1 MEPII
6 FIVFLAIGVFGVA
19 DFVIISDIITGQL
32 GDCPLWF
39 AVFIAVCGVSGV
51 IYLTIS
57 LIKFLQDELG
67 NYKNKII

>member
-39 AVFIAVCGVSGV
+39 ALIIAFCGVGAV
-51 IYLTIS
+51 IELTIS
-57 LIKFLQDELG
+57 LIKFLQDEFQ
-67 NYKNKII
+67 KEKE